1 MKDKI
6 NRNLLPQECKKVK
19 VPPIKIQG
27 IKRKL
32 VPFILDHRVLL
43 ENKCSY
49 SDYFLIAYKTKTALT
64 TEAAFD

>member
-32 VPFILDHRVLL
+32 VPFIL
-43 ENKCSY
+43 EN
-49 SDYFLIAYKTKTALT
+49 IN
-64 TEAAFD
+64 